1 MLFRSKVLT
10 HNHPLGTPPSPEDL
24 YILKENRLKEFR
36 TCGRRGAYVLKY
48 SGQVE
53 KLPDFSILSDEYDAL
68 LYRLRPKYVIKA
80 GRGLDKETA
89 LILLGEEIWK
99 ELGKK
104 YGVILEFEKR

>member
-1 MLFRSKVLT
+1 MLFR
-10 HNHPLGTPPSPEDL
+10 
-24 YILKENRLKEFR
+24 
-36 TCGRRGAYVLKY
+36 
-48 SGQVE
+48 
-53 KLPDFSILSDEYDAL
+53 SILSDEYDAL